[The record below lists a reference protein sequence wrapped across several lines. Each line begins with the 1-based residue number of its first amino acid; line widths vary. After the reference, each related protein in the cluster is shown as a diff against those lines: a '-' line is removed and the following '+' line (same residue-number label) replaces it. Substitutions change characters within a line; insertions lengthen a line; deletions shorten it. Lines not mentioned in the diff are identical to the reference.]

1 MTQATARLTKR
12 QELGERSRQEI
23 LDAASRLMAARGYDG
38 TSISRIAKES
48 GLPASSI
55 YWHFTSK
62 AGVLEAVMERGADRF
77 FAAVEVVDVP
87 GGATPREVL
96 RAQLR
101 LAAAGIRRESDFLR
115 LFILLL
121 LAGGT
126 DDTIVRVRR
135 KGRER
140 LHDQIRNAYASH
152 GRATAMVVADRLV
165 DFAVGVFDGAFL
177 AVQNDPSLDYEP
189 LLVLMAD
196 AIAALGDE
204 IVATSEA
211 SHTGSK
217 R

>member
-1 MTQATARLTKR
+1 MTQAAARLTKR

-23 LDAASRLMAARGYDG
+23 LDAASRLMAAHGYDG
-38 TSISRIAKES
+38 ASISRIAKES

-62 AGVLEAVMERGADRF
+62 AGVLEAVMERGAERF
-77 FAAVEVVDVP
+77 FAVVEVIDMP
-87 GGATPREVL
+87 DAATPRDVL

-101 LAAAGIRRESDFLR
+101 LAAEGIRRDSDFLR

-126 DDTIVRVRR
+126 DETILRVRR

-152 GRATAMVVADRLV
+152 GDATAGLVADRLA

-177 AVQNDPSLDYEP
+177 AVQNDPSLEYEP

-204 IVATSEA
+204 IASSAT
-211 SHTGSK
+211 
-217 R
+217 

>member
-1 MTQATARLTKR
+1 MTQASARLTKR

-23 LDAASRLMAARGYDG
+23 LDAASRLMAAHGYDG
-38 TSISRIAKES
+38 ASISRIAKES
-48 GLPASSI
+48 GLPGELDALALHLQGRRVGGGHGARRRALLRRI
-55 YWHFTSK
+55 ED
-62 AGVLEAVMERGADRF
+62 VAVPAK
-77 FAAVEVVDVP
+77 
-87 GGATPREVL
+87 ATPREIL

-101 LAAAGIRRESDFLR
+101 VAAERIGRDPDFLR

-140 LHDQIRNAYASH
+140 LHDQIRTAYASH
-152 GRATAMVVADRLV
+152 GEVTATLIADRLV

-177 AVQNDPSLDYEP
+177 AVQNDPGLEYEP

-204 IVATSEA
+204 IAATGGA
-211 SHTGSK
+211 PA
-217 R
+217 RA

>member
-1 MTQATARLTKR
+1 VTQASARLTKR

-23 LDAASRLMAARGYDG
+23 LDAASRLMAAHGYDG
-38 TSISRIAKES
+38 ASISRIAKES

-62 AGVLEAVMERGADRF
+62 AGVLEAVMERGAERF
-77 FAAVEVVDVP
+77 FAGIDDVVVP
-87 GGATPREVL
+87 EGATPRDAL

-101 LAAAGIRRESDFLR
+101 VAAGSIARDPDFLR

-126 DDTIVRVRR
+126 HDTIARVRR

-140 LHDQIRNAYASH
+140 LHDQIRKAYASH
-152 GRATAMVVADRLV
+152 GEATATLVADRLV

-177 AVQNDPSLDYEP
+177 AVQNDPTLEYEP

-204 IVATSEA
+204 IAATGGAPDTRS
-211 SHTGSK
+211 
-217 R
+217 

>member
-1 MTQATARLTKR
+1 VTQASERLTKR

-23 LDAASRLMAARGYDG
+23 LDAASRLMAAHGYDG
-38 TSISRIAKES
+38 ASISRIAKES

-62 AGVLEAVMERGADRF
+62 AGVLEAVMERGAERF
-77 FAAVEVVDVP
+77 FTGIDDVAVP
-87 GGATPREVL
+87 AKATPREVL

-101 LAAAGIRRESDFLR
+101 VAAASIGRDPDFLR

-121 LAGGT
+121 LAGGN

-135 KGRER
+135 KGRGR
-140 LHDQIRNAYASH
+140 LHDQIRDAYASH
-152 GRATAMVVADRLV
+152 GEATATLVADRLV

-177 AVQNDPSLDYEP
+177 AVQNDPTLEYEP

-204 IVATSEA
+204 IIATGGA
-211 SHTGSK
+211 SDTRS
-217 R
+217 

>member
-1 MTQATARLTKR
+1 VTQAAARRTKR
-12 QELGERSRQEI
+12 QELGERSREEI

-38 TSISRIAKES
+38 ASISQIARES

-62 AGVLEAVMERGADRF
+62 AGVLEAVMERGAERF
-77 FAAVEVVDVP
+77 FAAVEVIDVP
-87 GGATPREVL
+87 VDADARGVL

-101 LAAAGIRRESDFLR
+101 LAAAAIRRDADFLR

-121 LAGGT
+121 LAGGP

-140 LHDQIRNAYASH
+140 LHDQIRNAYASR
-152 GRATAMVVADRLV
+152 GPAISMLVADRLV
-165 DFAVGVFDGAFL
+165 DFAVGAFDGAFL

-189 LLVLMAD
+189 LLMLMAD

-204 IVATSEA
+204 IAGTAEMSEA
-211 SHTGSK
+211 
-217 R
+217 